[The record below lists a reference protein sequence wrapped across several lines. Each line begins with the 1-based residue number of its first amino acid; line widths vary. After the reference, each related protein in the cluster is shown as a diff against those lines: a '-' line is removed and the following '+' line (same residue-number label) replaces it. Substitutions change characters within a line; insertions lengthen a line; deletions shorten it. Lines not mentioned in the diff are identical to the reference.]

1 VLDWGPDPPMG
12 RGTRVRLGPR
22 SPHAMGMGTFGRHA
36 WACKTCKAA
45 VNILRLIHEGTAVMR
60 PPATSTVAP
69 GCSVELVAGDVQLL

>member
-1 VLDWGPDPPMG
+1 VLDWGPDSPTG
-12 RGTRVRLGPR
+12 RATCVRL
-22 SPHAMGMGTFGRHA
+22 GMGTFGRHA